1 MEKNKKRLKEEE
13 ISLVKEL
20 EEEIDRLENE
30 EKKAIM
36 RYIG

>member
-13 ISLVKEL
+13 IGLVKEL